1 LALALDET
9 LGHGVRGQGCR
20 ARAAGQCAGERGGTE
35 EMNLRK
41 LVGSGDRIGL
51 FVLPVV
57 VGGVLLNLA
66 NPSVFQVGGPPTWL
80 AALAIAVL
88 IVGVAIWIWS
98 VILIL
103 ANVPSGRLITSGPYA
118 WVKHPLYTAVAL
130 LVLPWV
136 GFLLNTWLGVVIG
149 VALYLASRLFAPAEE
164 AELSRTFGVTW
175 QAYSR
180 SVKLQ
185 WL

>member
-1 LALALDET
+1 VDLK
-9 LGHGVRGQGCR
+9 
-20 ARAAGQCAGERGGTE
+20 
-35 EMNLRK
+35 K

-57 VGGVLLNLA
+57 VGGVVLNLA

-103 ANVPSGRLITSGPYA
+103 ANVPSGRLITGGPYA
-118 WVKHPLYTAVAL
+118 WMTHPLYTVVAV

-136 GFLLNTWLGVVIG
+136 GFLLDTWLGAVIG
-149 VALYLASRLFAPAEE
+149 VALYIGSRIFAPAEE
-164 AELSRTFGVTW
+164 AELSRTFGEAW
-175 QAYSR
+175 RAYRR
-180 SVKLQ
+180 SVKLH

>member
-1 LALALDET
+1 
-9 LGHGVRGQGCR
+9 
-20 ARAAGQCAGERGGTE
+20 
-35 EMNLRK
+35 MNLKK
-41 LVGSGDRIGL
+41 LVGSGDKIGL
-51 FVLPVV
+51 FIMPFVV
-57 VGGVLLNLA
+57 VGVLLNLA
-66 NPSVFQVGGPPTWL
+66 NPTIFQVGGPPTWL
-80 AALAIAVL
+80 SALSIAVL
-88 IVGVAIWIWS
+88 IAGLAIWIWS

-136 GFLLNTWLGVVIG
+136 GFLLDTWLGAVVG
-149 VALYLASRLFAPAEE
+149 VALYLGSRIFAPAEE
-164 AELSRTFGVTW
+164 VELSRTFGETW

-180 SVKLQ
+180 RVKLQ